1 MKSIKIS
8 SFTKKASKFGD
19 FVLIFSRL
27 NEILRNYF
35 RMSYNLNGRK
45 ILIVINVRKYVKI
58 EDREGSENDYELVLK
73 TFKGRVASNFPQL

>member
-1 MKSIKIS
+1 MTS
-8 SFTKKASKFGD
+8 
-19 FVLIFSRL
+19 
-27 NEILRNYF
+27 EYP
-35 RMSYNLNGRK
+35 LNGRK